1 MVGTV
6 LQTKLR
12 ALALCSLTRATLFGE
27 QAPTLGTASLASHLR
42 EPCGGP
48 APYVPCYKHPQ
59 GNAS

>member
-6 LQTKLR
+6 LQTKLC

-48 APYVPCYKHPQ
+48 APYVPCYMHPQ
-59 GNAS
+59 GNAY